1 MLLNL
6 RPCADCAQD
15 EWRQIHIHNSAS
27 EFFLVYYRQLHTNV
41 LNKCYLESLPLLV
54 GGQDRSMDRQDGGE
68 QDQCGVHDGARTAGV
83 SLGSYFTLFIPFP
96 MICSDVVLF
105 ALALIKQHKNIERNC
120 KHVSDQMCDVNAG
133 VIIFEI
139 IINKIN
145 NNKINYYYTR
155 SI

>member
-1 MLLNL
+1 MCRPWSASALCLSTAALAARNFAFLASMLLNL

-54 GGQDRSMDRQDGGE
+54 GGQDRSLDRQGGGE
-68 QDQCGVHDGARTAGV
+68 QDQCECGVHGGARTAGV

-96 MICSDVVLF
+96 MICSDVVL
-105 ALALIKQHKNIERNC
+105 LAVPPIKQQNIERYC
-120 KHVSDQMCDVNAG
+120 T
-133 VIIFEI
+133 II
-139 IINKIN
+139 
-145 NNKINYYYTR
+145 R
-155 SI
+155 L